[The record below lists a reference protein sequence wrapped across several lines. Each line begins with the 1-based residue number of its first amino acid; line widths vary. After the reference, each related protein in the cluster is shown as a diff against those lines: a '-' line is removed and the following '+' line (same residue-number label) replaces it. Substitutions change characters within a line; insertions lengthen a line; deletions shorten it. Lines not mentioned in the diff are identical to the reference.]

1 MSSWVRSNRYP
12 DWATPLRLP
21 LISCLGLLL
30 AQTACAEG
38 CAGTL
43 LHTYNRVT
51 LYVRALRIDKPGQM
65 HVVATDGAI
74 YTAGEVWWL
83 RGQLRTVAQACV
95 AGRNE
100 IAATRLVDV
109 QSILQSHQA
118 HLPE

>member
-1 MSSWVRSNRYP
+1 MHPVRP
-12 DWATPLRLP
+12 E
-21 LISCLGLLL
+21 LL
-30 AQTACAEG
+30 AFASSPASLLVGKTADRMHEVDEVLSQPFRLG
-38 CAGTL
+38 RERILRT
-43 LHTYNRVT
+43 V
-51 LYVRALRIDKPGQM
+51 RIDKPGQM